1 MVLPVSRF
9 KYLRS
14 RILRPTDRPDQ
25 IDSALLRPG
34 RLDQASSHC
43 NMSPAA
49 ILTVQLIYIPLPDEA
64 SRISILTA
72 TLRKSPLAPGVD
84 LNFLAKSTAGFSG
97 ADLTEIC
104 QRAAKLAI
112 RASIESDMR
121 RDRERKDKAEAAGGD
136 LDLMDEENDEDDVP
150 AISV

>member
-1 MVLPVSRF
+1 MAH
-9 KYLRS
+9 YL
-14 RILRPTDRPDQ
+14 DRPDQ

-34 RLDQASSHC
+34 RLD
-43 NMSPAA
+43 
-49 ILTVQLIYIPLPDEA
+49 QLIYIPLPDEA

-136 LDLMDEENDEDDVP
+136 VDLMDEENDEDDVP

>member
-1 MVLPVSRF
+1 M
-9 KYLRS
+9 
-14 RILRPTDRPDQ
+14 
-25 IDSALLRPG
+25 
-34 RLDQASSHC
+34 
-43 NMSPAA
+43 
-49 ILTVQLIYIPLPDEA
+49 PDEA

-121 RDRERKDKAEAAGGD
+121 RDRERKDKAEAAGED
-136 LDLMDEENDEDDVP
+136 VDVDLMDEENDEDDVP
-150 AISV
+150 AITV

>member
-1 MVLPVSRF
+1 M
-9 KYLRS
+9 
-14 RILRPTDRPDQ
+14 
-25 IDSALLRPG
+25 
-34 RLDQASSHC
+34 
-43 NMSPAA
+43 
-49 ILTVQLIYIPLPDEA
+49 
-64 SRISILTA
+64 
-72 TLRKSPLAPGVD
+72 D

-136 LDLMDEENDEDDVP
+136 VDVDLMDEENDEDEVP